1 MLLLSPQPAVV
12 TEFISPPLKK
22 EGTDLLFKNIRPVSN
37 LAYFSK
43 LTETAVAIQT
53 QSHMS
58 QHGFYPVLQ
67 SAYRKYHS
75 TETALLK
82 VHNDYLTWT
91 SNMTLCLCYWISA
104 LRLIP

>member
-22 EGTDLLFKNIRPVSN
+22 EGTDLLFKNIRPVGN

-58 QHGFYPVLQ
+58 QHGFYPVHNQ
-67 SAYRKYHS
+67 RTGS
-75 TETALLK
+75 TIVQK
-82 VHNDYLTWT
+82 
-91 SNMTLCLCYWISA
+91 
-104 LRLIP
+104 RLF